1 MKQTLAAERSTPRRR
16 PGKKPTSMAVTGNLL
31 QDVAG
36 ELVSHATGV
45 TEVAALLDVGVDMDA
60 AEDAVGATSWLLLT
74 EQSPAELQEYPN
86 GQHKLPQ
93 VGSVAESAVVM
104 SEISGFAVT
113 FCEERSQGIALI
125 VEQELPDGQQSTV
138 VLAASTMQSDEG
150 AQQKSDGS
158 PAWLHCVYVGSPQD
172 EVRWKILSEVC
183 AAVEVARQA
192 VVSQR
197 WLVRIRLI
205 VPPRTIIIESVVSPV
220 GLVGSWKMK
229 RCFFG
234 ISLSREV
241 REAEKSRDKE
251 QYQIPRL
258 ERRRTK
264 QLWIRRSSRPQQWL
278 YIRRRI

>member
-1 MKQTLAAERSTPRRR
+1 MTGRPLISTKDCLRSGIGGAGLGLCLSGALVLDLRNRERTRCTVGWRETIVLASVDGVCGGFRRKSVRMSLWGCGSEMFPKEEPLWRRDALRPRRPMKQTLAAERSTPRRR

-158 PAWLHCVYVGSPQD
+158 PA
-172 EVRWKILSEVC
+172 
-183 AAVEVARQA
+183 
-192 VVSQR
+192 
-197 WLVRIRLI
+197 
-205 VPPRTIIIESVVSPV
+205 
-220 GLVGSWKMK
+220 
-229 RCFFG
+229 
-234 ISLSREV
+234 
-241 REAEKSRDKE
+241 
-251 QYQIPRL
+251 
-258 ERRRTK
+258 
-264 QLWIRRSSRPQQWL
+264 
-278 YIRRRI
+278 